1 MRQDRIL
8 FLDIET
14 VSEHPS
20 FEDLDGRL
28 QHFWSR
34 RARRILK
41 KEVEDLKREELATS
55 YIERA
60 GIYAEFAKIVCIS
73 VGYFKSEAGRITEF
87 RTKSFAGDDEKTLLL
102 EFADLLNT
110 HFKDSNRNGI
120 CGHNI
125 KEFDIPFI
133 CRRMTIHQIILPD
146 IIDIRGKKP
155 WETQHLIDTME
166 LWKFGDWKAYTSLDL
181 LSHIFGIPSPKDDI
195 DGSMVGRIYW
205 EHKDLDRISAYCE
218 KDVITTARLW
228 CKMNLKEWPDENE
241 ES

>member
-14 VSEHPS
+14 VSEYAS
-20 FEDLDGRL
+20 FEELSERS
-28 QHFWSR
+28 QYFWGR

-41 KEVEDLKREELATS
+41 KEVEDIKREELASS
-55 YIERA
+55 YVERS

-73 VGYFKSEAGRITEF
+73 VGYFKSEGGEIKEF
-87 RTKSFAGDDEKTLLL
+87 RTKSFASDDEAALLMD
-102 EFADLLNT
+102 FADLLNK
-110 HFKDSNRNGI
+110 HFNNPKRDGI

-125 KEFDIPFI
+125 KEFDVPFI
-133 CRRMTIHQIILPD
+133 CRRMTLLQMPLPA

-166 LWKFGDWKAYTSLDL
+166 MWKFGDWKAYTSLDL
-181 LSHIFGIPSPKDDI
+181 LSHLFGIPSPKDDI

-205 EHKDLDRISAYCE
+205 DQKDLNRIATYCE
-218 KDVITTARLW
+218 KDVVTTAKLW
-228 CKMNLKEWPDENE
+228 CKMTRANFPKV
-241 ES
+241 